1 MAKEIDVYQ
10 SQAVDRG
17 FKGVWIPANLWLSNL
32 SLQEKHLIVEI
43 DSLSRGERGCFKSNK
58 ELGRHMQLSASRV
71 SSIISGL
78 CEKGLIR
85 VDQVKSGKQCVER
98 RIFMMCRVEDIGQNG
113 LPNTY
118 FKNERGIQFPK
129 GGISDSV
136 RPPFENSEESNT
148 LSNTIEKTH
157 ITSIPAEVD
166 QHQPETE
173 IVKDMFGSDDRKTND
188 KVCPWEEIL
197 DIWAEVMPDKPQPA
211 RNLWVG
217 TARAADLSNRWKAC
231 FSIKHEQTGKPF
243 YTDKESGLDWWRR
256 FFTYLRKSDW
266 LMGRVVGAN
275 GTAFRN
281 MKIDWIVKKGN
292 FVKILENTYHR

>member
-1 MAKEIDVYQ
+1 MAIVRGTKPTSNFYILDKSISEDERLSWDERGLLVYLLGKPETWKV
-10 SQAVDRG
+10 SV
-17 FKGVWIPANLWLSNL
+17 S
-32 SLQEKHLIVEI
+32 HLIKQTKSSSKSVGKARI
-43 DSLSRGERGCFKSNK
+43 YAMLSSLESAGYVSRQEVR
-58 ELGRHMQLSASRV
+58 
-71 SSIISGL
+71 
-78 CEKGLIR
+78 
-85 VDQVKSGKQCVER
+85 DDSGKYCGIDYVVHESPLT
-98 RIFMMCRVEDIGQNG
+98 D
-113 LPNTY
+113 LPHPDLPLAANQTLVSID
-118 FKNERGIQFPK
+118 KPTRNNINK
-129 GGISDSV
+129 T
-136 RPPFENSEESNT
+136 NS
-148 LSNTIEKTH
+148 L
-157 ITSIPAEVD
+157 SIPAELD
-166 QHQPETE
+166 QQQPENE
-173 IVKDMFGSDDRKTND
+173 VVNDMFGGDERKPND

-197 DIWAEVMPDKPQPA
+197 DIWSEVMPDKPQPA